1 MYRWRVFKMAV
12 PLMRSYTTTGAA
24 LNVFTPSTD
33 DVTGLTIQQLNR
45 SNVILDCVNNPDPPG
60 AAAYQTNVL
69 VNGIQSGVSNFSVA
83 SSAASAGR
91 VVFGPIPV
99 TVGGQAG
106 GKQLSFSSGQ
116 VATGG
121 GIAQY
126 SFLMKYANLF

>member
-1 MYRWRVFKMAV
+1 MSV

-45 SNVILDCVNNPDPPG
+45 SNSILDCVNNPDPPG

-69 VNGIQSGVSNFSVA
+69 VNGIQSGVTNFSVA

-91 VVFGPIPV
+91 VVFGPVGV
-99 TVGGQAG
+99 TVSGQAG
-106 GKQLSFSSGQ
+106 GKQLSFQSGQ
-116 VATGG
+116 VVTGG

>member
-1 MYRWRVFKMAV
+1 MAV

-45 SNVILDCVNNPDPPG
+45 SNIILDCVNNPDPPG
-60 AAAYQTNVL
+60 AAAYENNIL
-69 VNGIQSGVSNFSVA
+69 VNGIQSGVTNFSVA
-83 SSAASAGR
+83 SSAASSGR

-99 TVGGQAG
+99 TVGGSAG
-106 GKQLSFSSGQ
+106 GKQLSYQSGQ
-116 VATGG
+116 VVTGG

-126 SFLMKYANLF
+126 QFVVKYADSF

>member
-1 MYRWRVFKMAV
+1 MSV

-45 SNVILDCVNNPDPPG
+45 SNNILDCVNNPDPPG

-69 VNGIQSGVSNFSVA
+69 VNGIQSGVTNFSVA

-91 VVFGPIPV
+91 VVFGPIGV
-99 TVGGQAG
+99 TVSGQAG
-106 GKQLSFSSGQ
+106 GKQLSFQSGQ

-121 GIAQY
+121 GIAAY
-126 SFLMKYANLF
+126 SFLMKYSNLF

>member
-1 MYRWRVFKMAV
+1 MAV
-12 PLMRSYTTTGAA
+12 PLMRSYTTTGAL

-45 SNVILDCVNNPDPPG
+45 SNVILDCVNNPDPPA

>member
-1 MYRWRVFKMAV
+1 MSV

-60 AAAYQTNVL
+60 AAAYETNVL
-69 VNGIQSGVSNFSVA
+69 VNGIQSGVTNFSVA

-91 VVFGPIPV
+91 VVFGPIGV
-99 TVGGQAG
+99 TVSGQAG
-106 GKQLSFSSGQ
+106 GKQLSFQSGQ
-116 VATGG
+116 VVTGG

>member
-1 MYRWRVFKMAV
+1 MSV

-33 DVTGLTIQQLNR
+33 DVTGLTIQQWR
-45 SNVILDCVNNPDPPG
+45 E
-60 AAAYQTNVL
+60 
-69 VNGIQSGVSNFSVA
+69 SGVTNFSVA

-91 VVFGPIPV
+91 VVFGPIGV
-99 TVGGQAG
+99 TVSGQAG
-106 GKQLSFSSGQ
+106 GKQLSFQSGQ
-116 VATGG
+116 VVTGG

>member
-1 MYRWRVFKMAV
+1 MAI

-24 LNVFTPSTD
+24 LNIFTPSTD

-45 SNVILDCVNNPDPPG
+45 SNTILDCVNNPDPPG
-60 AAAYQTNVL
+60 AAAYQTNIL

-91 VVFGPIPV
+91 VVFGNIPIA
-99 TVGGQAG
+99 VGGQAG
-106 GKQLSFSSGQ
+106 GKQLSFQSGQ

-121 GIAQY
+121 GIAAY

>member
-1 MYRWRVFKMAV
+1 MAV

-45 SNVILDCVNNPDPPG
+45 SNVILDAVNNPDPPG
-60 AAAYQTNVL
+60 AAAYETNVL
-69 VNGIQSGVSNFSVA
+69 VNGIQSGVTNFSVA

-91 VVFGPIPV
+91 VVFGPIGV

-106 GKQLSFSSGQ
+106 GKQLSFQSGQ
-116 VATGG
+116 VVTGG

>member
-1 MYRWRVFKMAV
+1 MSV

-60 AAAYQTNVL
+60 AAAYETNVL
-69 VNGIQSGVSNFSVA
+69 VNGIQSGVTNFSVA

-91 VVFGPIPV
+91 VVFGPIGV
-99 TVGGQAG
+99 SVGGQSG
-106 GKQLSFSSGQ
+106 GKQLSWSSGQ

>member
-1 MYRWRVFKMAV
+1 MAV

-60 AAAYQTNVL
+60 AAAYQTKVL

-106 GKQLSFSSGQ
+106 GKQLSFSSAQ

-121 GIAQY
+121 GIAAY

>member
-1 MYRWRVFKMAV
+1 MAV
-12 PLMRSYTTTGAA
+12 PIMRQYTRAA
-24 LNVFTPSTD
+24 PAAINTFALATD

-106 GKQLSFSSGQ
+106 GKQLSFSSAQ

-121 GIAQY
+121 GIAAY